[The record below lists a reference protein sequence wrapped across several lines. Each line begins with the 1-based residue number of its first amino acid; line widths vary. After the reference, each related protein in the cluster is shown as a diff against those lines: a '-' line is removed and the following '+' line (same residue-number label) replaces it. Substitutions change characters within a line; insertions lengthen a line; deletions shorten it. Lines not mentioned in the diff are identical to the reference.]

1 MLTKSLFGVRNMMAM
16 QPIINQSSMLAA
28 NSQRGFAWTKKQEA
42 VKKWNIVKDDE
53 VEVIS
58 GRYKGQRGKVIKVK
72 RNKNMLIVKGVNLKY
87 QAVDDEEM
95 VRRRKIVQ
103 IEGPVHYSNVALI
116 CPETG
121 LATRIRHG
129 FLENGEKVRVS

>member
-28 NSQRGFAWTKKQEA
+28 NSQRGFAWTKKQDA
-42 VKKWNIVKDDE
+42 LKKWNIVKDDE

-87 QAVDDEEM
+87 
-95 VRRRKIVQ
+95 
-103 IEGPVHYSNVALI
+103 
-116 CPETG
+116 
-121 LATRIRHG
+121 
-129 FLENGEKVRVS
+129 